1 MITDSVL
8 YVVLLVLILLA
19 INVILFTKID
29 NVNKKVTLGLIV
41 ILAYVI
47 LLNPIVSDAN
57 EEKTDN

>member
-47 LLNPIVSDAN
+47 LLNPIVSDVN